1 MLARMPLE
9 AHRPRRRLG
18 VSSLLFLSFFALGA
32 LLRLLLCWANPP
44 YNAFDDHFE
53 PILMTMKAGVI
64 PAKDACFQCF
74 QPPVFYWIS
83 ARIGEAALQAGLP
96 LPSVIKL
103 LQFVGCGAG
112 ILTVAVCYLILR
124 KFPVSD
130 FAKLAAFGT
139 VCFLPRHI
147 YMSAMHSNDTFA
159 YLFVALSVYLTML
172 ALERRLEWPSLVA
185 LGVIATIASFTKY
198 TAFAVLPAIAAAL
211 SHAWR
216 RGLVASRG
224 RIAAALLGAVV
235 LPASVLAG
243 YMLNNSRQYGSP
255 LPWNLSIYDPSLHR
269 PRDAGGIS
277 FVSFE
282 PWEKLDDLM
291 LVPGELHSFWTL
303 IFSGMW
309 FDTEPYFISYLDSN
323 RDWWQRY
330 YAWYRGQGPF
340 PGRNPSLSGLTI
352 LSGDGLILLGLV
364 PLVLVAIGFA
374 LCVSGRWS
382 RLFQATPAQSAAL
395 SLFPTLL
402 AFNAAGVI
410 ALTLRLPVYNAMKPS
425 YFLISTPALMIFLA
439 LGAALCEKRAVIKW
453 ILSILLGALFALA
466 ITHVLHIVL
475 SMG

>member
-1 MLARMPLE
+1 MPLD
-9 AHRPRRRLG
+9 AHRPRHRLG
-18 VSSLLFLSFFALGA
+18 GSSLLFLSFFALGV
-32 LLRLLLCWANPP
+32 LVRVLLCWANPP

-53 PILMTMKAGVI
+53 PILMTMKSGVI

-83 ARIGEAALQAGLP
+83 ALIGEAALEAGMP
-96 LPSVIKL
+96 LPHVIKL
-103 LQFVGCGAG
+103 LQFVGCAAG
-112 ILTVAVCYLILR
+112 ILTVAVCYLILQ
-124 KFPVSD
+124 KFPLSD
-130 FAKLAAFGT
+130 FARLACFGT

-147 YMSAMHSNDTFA
+147 YMSAMHSNDTIA
-159 YLFVALSVYLTML
+159 YLFVALSVYLAIL
-172 ALERRLEWPSLVA
+172 ALERGLSRSSLAA
-185 LGVIATIASFTKY
+185 LGVVVTITAFTKY
-198 TAFAVLPAIAAAL
+198 TAFAVLPAISAAL
-211 SHAWR
+211 FHAYR
-216 RGLVASRG
+216 RRLVASRG
-224 RIAAALLGAVV
+224 RIAIALLATVV
-235 LPASVLAG
+235 LPSSVLAG
-243 YMLNNSRQYGSP
+243 YMLNNAKHYGSP

-282 PWEKLDDLM
+282 PWAKLDDLI

-303 IFSGMW
+303 IYSGMW
-309 FDTEPYFISYLDSN
+309 FDTEPYFLSYLDSN

-330 YAWYRGQGPF
+330 HSWYRGQGPF

-352 LSGDGLILLGLV
+352 LTGDGLILLGLV
-364 PLVLVAIGFA
+364 PLILVVIGLA

-382 RLFQATPAQSAAL
+382 GLFQATPAQSAAL

-425 YFLISTPALMIFLA
+425 YFLISTPAFMIFLG
-439 LGAALCEKRAVIKW
+439 LGGMLCEKQAIFKW
-453 ILSILLGALFALA
+453 TLSILLGALFALA

-475 SMG
+475 SIR